1 MGRRFRK
8 GGGNL
13 TVYDAGPARGSK
25 CAIDHANFA
34 VVQFFAFQD
43 LLHFAARD
51 AAGWGARGRRT
62 MPLKIV
68 SAVLAAA
75 AILVGVPQIARALDP
90 NWPPG
95 PYKYVVIEQDL
106 KDALI
111 EFGRNINVPVK
122 VSDEVKGK
130 LRGDLGSG
138 SAEEFFKRLTASQ
151 GLVWYFDGSVLH
163 VNSASELRT
172 EVIDLG
178 RILPTDVVSKLSKL
192 GIADPRYPIRTTPGS
207 GLISVSGPP
216 PYIVLVRQT
225 LMAMARQVPEGED
238 TRVRVFRGST
248 MH

>member
-1 MGRRFRK
+1 
-8 GGGNL
+8 
-13 TVYDAGPARGSK
+13 
-25 CAIDHANFA
+25 
-34 VVQFFAFQD
+34 
-43 LLHFAARD
+43 
-51 AAGWGARGRRT
+51 

-68 SAVLAAA
+68 SAVLTA
-75 AILVGVPQIARALDP
+75 AILVGMPQVARALDP
-90 NWPPG
+90 KWPPG
-95 PYKYVVIEQDL
+95 PYRYVVIEQDL

-122 VSDEVKGK
+122 VSDVVKGK

-151 GLVWYFDGSVLH
+151 GL
-163 VNSASELRT
+163 ASELRT

-225 LMAMARQVPEGED
+225 LIAMARQVPEGED

-248 MH
+248 MR

>member
-1 MGRRFRK
+1 M
-8 GGGNL
+8 

-43 LLHFAARD
+43 LHYSAPRD
-51 AAGWGARGRRT
+51 ATRRGALGRRT

-207 GLISVSGPP
+207 SLISVSGPP

-225 LMAMARQVPEGED
+225 LIAMARQD
-238 TRVRVFRGST
+238 TRVRVFRGSP
-248 MH
+248 M

>member
-1 MGRRFRK
+1 
-8 GGGNL
+8 
-13 TVYDAGPARGSK
+13 
-25 CAIDHANFA
+25 
-34 VVQFFAFQD
+34 
-43 LLHFAARD
+43 
-51 AAGWGARGRRT
+51 